1 MKDPLTIFPPLG
13 LRQKFDVGELDRLL
27 KTKGEDYW
35 QTEGARRALK
45 VFHQAA
51 SRVPAYCDFLKK
63 NKIDP
68 DQIKTIEDFKSV
80 PFTDAKNYTSQYSLA
95 DRSWDG
101 SLRSAKLIA
110 TSSGTSGEP
119 KFWPRD
125 FSQEGEATIVHELL
139 YRNLFQIDQHRTL
152 LIIGFPMGIY
162 VSGIATLLP
171 TWLAASG
178 EYDLTIVSAGNNKN
192 EVLRAV
198 KHLQAEYEQIILV
211 GHPFF
216 IKDVIE
222 TGRREKIDWS
232 KRRLK
237 MMFCSEG
244 FSEGWRRYLSKEAGL
259 QSGLWDIFNTYGSSE
274 MLLMAY
280 ETPVTVLLRNI
291 LDQHTGLRKHI
302 FGEAV
307 NLPNLFQYNPLWRYI
322 ESEKRELLFTST
334 SGLPLIRYNL
344 HDSGQI
350 VSLAETEKMIHQL
363 KPRWLDNWRRDYD
376 KSHQLWRL
384 PLVALWGR
392 SDNTIIFYAANIY
405 PEHIQQALSLNVLFS
420 KLTGKF
426 VMRKDYLDNMDQFL
440 EINIEL
446 RKGIKP
452 SKKLEHFIRQQATI
466 RLKKINSEYL
476 DACNHLKDKDL
487 RPRINLWPYQD
498 EKYFKPGLKPKYI
511 YQS

>member
-1 MKDPLTIFPPLG
+1 MRDPLAIFPPLD
-13 LRQKFDVGELDRLL
+13 LKQRFDIGKLDNLL
-27 KTKGEDYW
+27 KIKGEDYW
-35 QTEGARRALK
+35 QTQGERRSLK

-51 SRVPAYCDFLKK
+51 SQVPGYRDFLKI

-68 DQIKTIEDFKSV
+68 NRIKTIADFKFV
-80 PFTDAKNYTSQYSLA
+80 PFTDTKNYTSQYSLA
-95 DRSWDG
+95 DRSWNG
-101 SLRSAKLIA
+101 NLQSAKIIA

-119 KFWPRD
+119 KFWPRGLY
-125 FSQEGEATIVHELL
+125 QEGEATIVHELL
-139 YRNLFQIDQHRTL
+139 YRNLFQIDQYRTL

-171 TWLAASG
+171 SWLLASG
-178 EYDLTIVSAGNNKN
+178 KHNLTIISAGNNKN

-198 KHLQAEYEQIILV
+198 KHLQDDHEQVLLV

-222 TGRREKIDWS
+222 TGRREKIDWT

-244 FSEGWRRYLSKEAGL
+244 FSEDWRRYVSKEAGL
-259 QSGLWDIFNTYGSSE
+259 PPGSWNMFSTYGSSE

-291 LDQHTGLRKHI
+291 LDRHNKLQRQL
-302 FGEAV
+302 FGNIV
-307 NLPNLFQYNPLWRYI
+307 NLPNLFQYNPLWRYT
-322 ESEKRELLFTST
+322 EVENRELLFTST

-344 HDSGQI
+344 HDIGQI
-350 VSLAETEKMIHQL
+350 ISLAEVEKIIPKLESRQL
-363 KPRWLDNWRRDYD
+363 N
-376 KSHQLWRL
+376 HWRL
-384 PLVALWGR
+384 PFLALWGR
-392 SDNTIIFYAANIY
+392 SDNTVIFYAANIY
-405 PEHIQQALSLNVLFS
+405 PEHITHALNDNVLFG

-426 VMRKDYLDNMDQFL
+426 VMRKDYLQNMDQFL

-446 RKGIKP
+446 KKGIK
-452 SKKLEHFIRQQATI
+452 STKKLTQFIQERMVNE
-466 RLKKINSEYL
+466 LKKVNAEYF
-476 DACNHLKDKDL
+476 DASNHLQDKDL
-487 RPRINLWPYQD
+487 KPRINLWSYQD